1 MSLPLSGLRVLDFS
15 TLLPGPYATAM
26 LAACG
31 AEVTKIERLEGD
43 DAAHVPPFAGGRPV
57 LYDALNGA
65 KHVIR
70 LDLRA
75 PEGLAE
81 ALRLADQ
88 ADILISQFR
97 PGVME
102 RLGLGYEAIRAR
114 NSRLIYCAISGYG
127 QTGPNAARAG
137 HDLNYLAD
145 AGVFDAVAGGP
156 AVPPGLFADVGGGSL
171 PAILNILL
179 ALRVREVSGEG
190 CFLDISISDN
200 ARVFIP
206 HVTGALFS
214 TGRFDPGA
222 SPFGGSS
229 PRYRIYP
236 LEGGAVVVG
245 AFEEKFWRRF
255 CVVIGF
261 GETESPDAAAVQ
273 TRLMAM
279 PIAHWQ
285 GVFAGEDCCVSV
297 MLEGAPTAIPQA
309 PLAMPILA
317 HFRGL

>member
-31 AEVTKIERLEGD
+31 AEVTKVERPEGD
-43 DAAHVPPFAGGRPV
+43 DAAHVPPFVAGRPV

-65 KHVIR
+65 KRVLR

-81 ALRLADQ
+81 ALRLADR
-88 ADILISQFR
+88 ADILVSQFR

-114 NSRLIYCAISGYG
+114 NPRLIYCAISGYG

-145 AGVFDAVAGGP
+145 AGVFAAQAGAPG
-156 AVPPGLFADVGGGSL
+156 VPPGLFADVGGGSL
-171 PAILNILL
+171 PAMINILL
-179 ALRVREVSGEG
+179 ALRAREASGEG
-190 CFLDISISDN
+190 CFLDISITDN
-200 ARVFIP
+200 ARAFIP
-206 HVTGALFS
+206 HVTGARFA
-214 TGRFDPGA
+214 TGTFDAQG
-222 SPFGGSS
+222 SPFGGQA

-255 CVVIGF
+255 CDVIGF
-261 GETESPDAAAVQ
+261 DVRESPDAAAVQ
-273 TRLMAM
+273 TRLTAK
-279 PIAHWQ
+279 PIAHWHAI
-285 GVFAGEDCCVSV
+285 FANEDCCVSV
-297 MLEGAPTAIPQA
+297 LLDGAPTVIPQTPIA
-309 PLAMPILA
+309 LPILA
-317 HFRGL
+317 CFCSI